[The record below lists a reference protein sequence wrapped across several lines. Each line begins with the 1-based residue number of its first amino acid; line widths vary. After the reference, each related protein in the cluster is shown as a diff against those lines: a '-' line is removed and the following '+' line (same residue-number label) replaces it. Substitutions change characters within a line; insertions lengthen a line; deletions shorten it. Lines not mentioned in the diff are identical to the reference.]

1 MTLLNISLNGKR
13 IATDAVTL
21 HALLQAQG
29 YDFKNAFACAI
40 NNTFVP
46 RPQWP
51 DRTLQ
56 AGDRIDV
63 ITPIAGG

>member
-1 MTLLNISLNGKR
+1 MTTLDVSLNGKR
-13 IATDAVTL
+13 MATNAASL
-21 HALLQAQG
+21 YALLQAQG
-29 YDFKNAFACAI
+29 YDFKSAFACAI

-51 DRTLQ
+51 DRALQ
-56 AGDRIDV
+56 AGDKIDV

>member
-1 MTLLNISLNGKR
+1 MTTLEISLNGKR
-13 IATDAVTL
+13 LETAAADL
-21 HALLQAQG
+21 QSLLLAQG
-29 YDFKNAFACAI
+29 YELKNAFACAI

-51 DRTLQ
+51 ARALV